1 METKDLDDAFNVVIA
16 APWSRREYLAVSDWL
31 MDVDIDE
38 VVAIEADFEARYEQ
52 ALSRAR
58 QRLGEPAYDDDSD
71 RATVDAWYAE
81 AIRFAGWPH
90 RDGWVFLAVEHH
102 DRDTPVG
109 LLVGYA
115 TQDEIDEFSRDD
127 ADQSPRPL
135 RGTWS

>member
-1 METKDLDDAFNVVIA
+1 
-16 APWSRREYLAVSDWL
+16 

-38 VVAIEADFEARYEQ
+38 VEAIEADFEARYEE

-58 QRLGEPAYDDDSD
+58 HRLGEPAYDDESA
-71 RATVDAWYAE
+71 RATVDAWHAE

-90 RDGWVFLAVEHH
+90 RDGWVFLAEHH

-115 TQDEIDEFSRDD
+115 TQDEIDELS
-127 ADQSPRPL
+127 A
-135 RGTWS
+135 